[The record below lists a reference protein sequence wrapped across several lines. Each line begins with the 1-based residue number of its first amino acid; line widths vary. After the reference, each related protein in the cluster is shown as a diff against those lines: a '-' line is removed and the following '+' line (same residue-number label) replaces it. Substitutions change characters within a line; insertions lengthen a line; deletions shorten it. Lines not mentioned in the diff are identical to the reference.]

1 MGKFGPYNGGGGN
14 NMQAL
19 MKQAQMM
26 QQQALKA
33 QKEVE
38 ETEITGESA
47 GGMVK
52 IVLTG
57 DKKPVSVSISE
68 EAIDDVEMLEDLV
81 LVALKD
87 ASDKAD
93 KLKEDKMGGLGG
105 GLF

>member
-1 MGKFGPYNGGGGN
+1 MGKFGPYNGGGN

-47 GGMVK
+47 GGLVK
-52 IVLTG
+52 IVMTG
-57 DKKPVSVSISE
+57 DKSPISVSISE

-87 ASDKAD
+87 ASEKAD
-93 KLKEDKMGGLGG
+93 KLKEDKMGGFGG